1 MSEKKILENR
11 ETAYF
16 LLQDLIDNIEE
27 HCKDAHLLTVEN
39 TDKGVCFEIARNFGE
54 GSVYLCIVFS
64 GVGYATVNLY
74 NDGSHT
80 FHIDLEDISYILD
93 SLEEQG
99 LLL

>member
-1 MSEKKILENR
+1 MSEKKMLENR

-27 HCKDAHLLTVEN
+27 HCRDAHLLTVEN
-39 TDKGVCFEIARNFGE
+39 TDSGVCFEIARNFGE

-74 NDGSHT
+74 NGGSHT
-80 FHIDLEDISYILD
+80 FHIDQEDINHILD
-93 SLEEQG
+93 SLSEQG
-99 LLL
+99 ILL